1 MPDVSEWQGCVT
13 TATQRVRRAVHG
25 TCHMILPTA
34 PAEPPGTSGD
44 RHVSCD
50 PPSVRGLQCW
60 TPVSSHVPVR
70 VRGLASTKRSTPVAV
85 DVIIIITPPAPLNQ
99 AWRWCQQWCVMR
111 STWWCRKG
119 VLGVHCGR
127 GGLAACKIH
136 NASRQRDKPSSRELA
151 VSILAGC
158 EESIPPDK
166 HVATAASHS
175 QLRPR
180 TASAHR
186 PWLYPS
192 DHAFGREQLSR
203 GSTVYIL

>member
-1 MPDVSEWQGCVT
+1 MRERFVLARQPAHRDRHIELTGVQYSSPLMGTEHAGCVRVAGLCH
-13 TATQRVRRAVHG
+13 TAAQRVRRARTGHAIWSFRRNLPNLPALPATGMCLG
-25 TCHMILPTA
+25 T
-34 PAEPPGTSGD
+34 PP
-44 RHVSCD
+44 R
-50 PPSVRGLQCW
+50 VRGLQCC

-136 NASRQRDKPSSRELA
+136 NASRQRQAELA
-151 VSILAGC
+151 RAC
-158 EESIPPDK
+158 CFD
-166 HVATAASHS
+166 
-175 QLRPR
+175 
-180 TASAHR
+180 
-186 PWLYPS
+186 
-192 DHAFGREQLSR
+192 SR
-203 GSTVYIL
+203 GL